1 MTNENELTRQETGL
15 TTAVDL
21 SGQELPNLNEAP
33 IFPLSLGGEYW
44 TPESVGEKKRVFFF
58 EIKTARLLSF
68 DGKELIDLEC
78 SFFLE
83 QDKDLNTHTIY
94 NGSRV
99 LVGIIESCMASG
111 LIQKGTA
118 LEIRYDGKKK
128 NKSNGNFSD
137 RWSVKPL
144 IINI

>member
-1 MTNENELTRQETGL
+1 MEKEVIKKEENAVGV
-15 TTAVDL
+15 AVDL
-21 SGQELPNLNEAP
+21 TSSNLPNLENAK

-44 TPESVGEKKRVFFF
+44 TPENIGDTKRVFFYD
-58 EIKTARLLSF
+58 IKPTKLMSF
-68 DGKELIDLEC
+68 NGNGIVELDC
-78 SFFLE
+78 AYFLE

-99 LVGIIESCMASG
+99 LVGIIESCIESG
-111 LIQKGTA
+111 LVQKGIP
-118 LEIRYDGKKK
+118 LEIKYEGKKK

>member
-1 MTNENELTRQETGL
+1 MSKDIIKKEENAVGIV
-15 TTAVDL
+15 VDL
-21 SGQELPNLNEAP
+21 TSGNLPSLEEAQ

-44 TPESVGEKKRVFFF
+44 TPEEVGETKRVFFF
-58 EIKTARLLSF
+58 EVKTTKLKSF
-68 DGKELIDLEC
+68 NNSELIDLDC
-78 SFFLE
+78 AFFLE

-99 LVGIIESCMASG
+99 LVGIIESCIESG
-111 LIQKGTA
+111 LVQKGTP
-118 LEIRYDGKKK
+118 LEIRYEGKKK

>member
-1 MTNENELTRQETGL
+1 MSKDITKKEENAVGI
-15 TTAVDL
+15 AVDL
-21 SGQELPNLNEAP
+21 TSGNLPNLEDAK

-44 TPESVGEKKRVFFF
+44 TPQEVGETKRVFFF
-58 EIKTARLLSF
+58 EVKEAKLMSF
-68 DGKELIDLEC
+68 DGKGLIDLEC
-78 SFFLE
+78 AYFLE
-83 QDKDLNTHTIY
+83 QDKDLNTNTIY

-99 LVGIIESCMASG
+99 LVGIIESCVESG
-111 LIQKGTA
+111 LVQKGTP
-118 LEIRYDGKKK
+118 LEIRYEGKKK